1 MLEIICVL
9 SLLIN
14 TLLLFVILTRLE
26 FLSEDVI
33 IRFGLLNDLIDDV
46 NAGLGHW
53 RIIFLQMNNN
63 KLDMIDAFVKC
74 KAAEMVAEMQKKEE
88 TK

>member
-9 SLLIN
+9 SFLIN
-14 TLLLFVILTRLE
+14 TLLLFVILKGLK
-26 FLSEDVI
+26 FLSEDVV

-46 NAGLGHW
+46 NAGLRHW

-63 KLDMIDAFVKC
+63 KLDMIDALVKC

-88 TK
+88 AK

>member
-1 MLEIICVL
+1 MLEIICGL

-14 TLLLFVILTRLE
+14 ILLLFVILKRLE

-53 RIIFLQMNNN
+53 RGIFLQMNNN
-63 KLDMIDAFVKC
+63 KHELIDALVKC

-88 TK
+88 AK

>member
-14 TLLLFVILTRLE
+14 TLLLFVILKRLK

-53 RIIFLQMNNN
+53 RVIFLQMNKN
-63 KLDMIDAFVKC
+63 KIDLSDALVKC

-88 TK
+88 AK